1 VWLVH
6 RFYPNA
12 KKERPPGTLEL
23 LNVANFE
30 PLNVVLVCKIGGIF
44 GSNAVGFHVLVV
56 KLATCPKFV
65 RFRV

>member
-1 VWLVH
+1 MWLVR

-12 KKERPPGTLEL
+12 KKERHPGTLEL
-23 LNVANFE
+23 LNVASFE
-30 PLNVVLVCKIGGIF
+30 PLNVVLVCKIGGIS
-44 GSNAVGFHVLVV
+44 SNAVGFHVLVV